1 MKVIN
6 APTTAQVEELHGL
19 WGQFQDEILPCYL
32 STSYL
37 RQLGNTDIFHLPDL
51 DVKDQADIIEMTI
64 ALQTIIHLLD
74 ASSNK
79 QEKYG
84 YLFESN
90 KKILTK
96 HGVSFPFEARLFEL
110 PEKNYRRY
118 H

>member
-6 APTTAQVEELHGL
+6 APTTAQVEALHGL
-19 WGQFQDEILPCYL
+19 WGHFQEEVLPCYL

-37 RQLGNTDIFHLPDL
+37 KQLGNTDIFHLPDL
-51 DVKDQADIIEMTI
+51 DVKDQSDIIEMTI

-74 ASSNK
+74 ASSHK
-79 QEKYG
+79 QEKAG

-90 KKILTK
+90 KKILTR
-96 HGVSFPFEARLFEL
+96 HGVSFPFEARLFNL
-110 PEKNYRRY
+110 PEKKYRRY